1 MKTEYDELT
10 LTHNL
15 SGVILRKER
24 YHHVYLKGEYLILP
38 VIALYNDKLDKD
50 ATRTEVHKAEE
61 NTKPRKMTV
70 RTTKRRICPGRTSSW
85 K

>member
-38 VIALYNDKLDKD
+38 VIALYNYKLDKD
-50 ATRTEVHKAEE
+50 ATRTEVHQSEVNHESKKNDCA
-61 NTKPRKMTV
+61 
-70 RTTKRRICPGRTSSW
+70 IY
-85 K
+85 